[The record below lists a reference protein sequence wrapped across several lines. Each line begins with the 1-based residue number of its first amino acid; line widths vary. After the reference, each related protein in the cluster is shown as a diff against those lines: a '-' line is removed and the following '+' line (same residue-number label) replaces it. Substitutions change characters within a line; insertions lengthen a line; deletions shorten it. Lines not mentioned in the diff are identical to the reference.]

1 MASAPH
7 QVVALHSSKITG
19 RNGLIDR
26 YFYFVSSLLF
36 AAIVV
41 WGFSQSVGNNLFHAT
56 PPRPLL
62 LWIHGAAFS
71 GWVIFYILQSALVR
85 TRNVAV
91 HRFLGWFGAGLAAT
105 MVVLGVI
112 ISVIMGRFDAVAL
125 HLSDPTFLAI
135 PWFDMVGFGTLVG
148 LAIYWRKKPE
158 LHRRL
163 LFLASCSLMDAPF
176 GRFAYVFNHHMFY
189 VCLDGVILL
198 GLLRD
203 LAVNRSIH
211 KVYRIAV
218 PAVWAGQCATV
229 FLWVGAPAWWLHLTK
244 SVLGIG

>member
-1 MASAPH
+1 M
-7 QVVALHSSKITG
+7 TG

-26 YFYFVSSLLF
+26 YFYFAASLMF

-41 WGFSQSVGNNLFHAT
+41 WGFSQSVGQNLFHAT

-91 HRFLGWFGAGLAAT
+91 HRLLGWFGAALGAT
-105 MVVLGVI
+105 MVVLGYTI
-112 ISVIMGRFDAVAL
+112 AVIMGRFDAVVL
-125 HLSDPTFLAI
+125 HISDPTFLAI
-135 PWFDMVGFGTLVG
+135 PWFDMTCFGTLVG

-163 LFLASCSLMDAPF
+163 LFLSSCSLMDAPF
-176 GRFAYVFNHHMFY
+176 GRFGYVFNHHLFF
-189 VCLDGVILL
+189 VCLDCVMLL
-198 GLLRD
+198 GPVRD
-203 LAVNRSIH
+203 LVVNRSLH
-211 KVYRIAV
+211 KVYRIALPMLWAAQCV
-218 PAVWAGQCATV
+218 TIYVWVA
-229 FLWVGAPAWWLHLTK
+229 APGWWMHLTK
-244 SVLGIG
+244 SILGLG